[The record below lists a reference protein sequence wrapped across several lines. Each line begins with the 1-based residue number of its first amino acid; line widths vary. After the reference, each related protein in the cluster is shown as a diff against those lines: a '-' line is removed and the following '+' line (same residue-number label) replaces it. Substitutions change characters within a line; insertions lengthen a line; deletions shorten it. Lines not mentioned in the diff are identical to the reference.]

1 MLPPN
6 EFAFAA
12 LRADAM
18 VYQELT
24 ERRGGT
30 IPKTARRCQP
40 EPGPAHHLDRQTVK
54 PLVDTAQGFEA

>member
-1 MLPPN
+1 MQPPN

-24 ERRGGT
+24 ERRGRMN
-30 IPKTARRCQP
+30 PETARSTR
-40 EPGPAHHLDRQTVK
+40 
-54 PLVDTAQGFEA
+54 AQRSRVENGTLQM